1 MNPETYYK
9 DHWVEIEPERIEAY
23 EQMFEWRPQS
33 APLLEPAA
41 LAPGQTVID
50 YGCGPGGLAVELA
63 RRVAPN
69 GRVHG
74 VDLNKLFL
82 ERARAR
88 AKRDGVEALIDW
100 HHTDGDRIPLDAGL
114 ADRLLCKNVMEYV
127 PDVAAT
133 LAEFRRVL
141 KPGGLG
147 HVIDSDWGM
156 LVVEPLGAE
165 RIAELFE
172 AARPAYKTPH
182 IGRKL
187 WGAMRAAGFS
197 DVKVKIL
204 ASADTKGLMA
214 PIVFNMLGY
223 ARDSG
228 RLPQTTRDALI
239 ADLKKSLADGTYLLI
254 LPQFLVT
261 GTA

>member
-1 MNPETYYK
+1 
-9 DHWVEIEPERIEAY
+9 
-23 EQMFEWRPQS
+23 
-33 APLLEPAA
+33 
-41 LAPGQTVID
+41 
-50 YGCGPGGLAVELA
+50 
-63 RRVAPN
+63 
-69 GRVHG
+69 
-74 VDLNKLFL
+74 
-82 ERARAR
+82 
-88 AKRDGVEALIDW
+88 
-100 HHTDGDRIPLDAGL
+100 
-114 ADRLLCKNVMEYV
+114 MEYV

-133 LAEFRRVL
+133 LAEFHRVL
-141 KPGGLG
+141 KPGGLA
-147 HVIDSDWGM
+147 HVIDSDWGL

-165 RIAELFE
+165 RVAELFE
-172 AARPAYKTPH
+172 AAKPAYKTPL

-223 ARDSG
+223 ARESG
-228 RLPQTTRDALI
+228 RLKEASRDALV
-239 ADLKKSLADGTYLLI
+239 ADLKQSLADGTFLLI